1 MGFVSQG
8 KRLQEDHVFFKA
20 ADTENARSQGT
31 ALAPIRFSSS
41 AENDGQDDDG
51 YYGVDDMGANEA
63 GDSDSSDDDKIEY
76 DESEYA
82 SASSRN

>member
-1 MGFVSQG
+1 MGFVSHG

-20 ADTENARSQGT
+20 ADIENGLSQET
-31 ALAPIRFSSS
+31 VLAPIRLSSS
-41 AENDGQDDDG
+41 AENDGQDHG

-63 GDSDSSDDDKIEY
+63 RDSDSSDDDKIEY

-82 SASSRN
+82 SASSSD